1 MDARTCRTLRGRR
14 SNMSPIKS
22 PRPRHRCAVR
32 TGTSVERA
40 DPNRCWTPLL
50 QETRG
55 RESAT
60 IGFAPADVG
69 WAAEARGAQ
78 AEGCAGSRLAAARE
92 RFGMRLVHFSVQ
104 GNHIH
109 LLIETTDKQALARGM
124 QGLTIRLAKALNR
137 VMGRHGRVFEDHYHS
152 RVVRRPTEA

>member
-78 AEGCAGSRLAAARE
+78 AEGCAGSRLTSAKGAAAAGMGGPCHVASARSRMEPPQPALFLRHRARVRSGE
-92 RFGMRLVHFSVQ
+92 RAVRHAARA
-104 GNHIH
+104 
-109 LLIETTDKQALARGM
+109 LLRAGEPHPPLDR
-124 QGLTIRLAKALNR
+124 
-137 VMGRHGRVFEDHYHS
+137 DD
-152 RVVRRPTEA
+152 